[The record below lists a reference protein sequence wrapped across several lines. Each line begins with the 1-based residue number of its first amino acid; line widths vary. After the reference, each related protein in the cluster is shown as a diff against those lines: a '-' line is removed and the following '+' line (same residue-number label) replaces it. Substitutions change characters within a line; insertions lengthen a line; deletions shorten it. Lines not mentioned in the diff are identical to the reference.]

1 MLLGTKQGIPASRF
15 FQSAECLESRVSPYN
30 DVELVVA
37 LAPYAGTVGQFGT
50 NALSD

>member
-37 LAPYAGTVGQFGT
+37 LAPYA
-50 NALSD
+50 